1 MMVMFCNMKNRNKM
15 KLKCTNCGKEF
26 PKEMLAIECPDCYI
40 LGGEKERTFVKE
52 RILELIDELGVDM
65 GNFIVTRS
73 EELKKEINKL
83 K

>member
-1 MMVMFCNMKNRNKM
+1 MVMFCNMKNRIKM

-40 LGGEKERTFVKE
+40 LGGEKERTFERE
-52 RILELIDELGVDM
+52 RILELMDKIDTTHGILM
-65 GNFIVTRS
+65 FKK
-73 EELKKEINKL
+73 ELKKEINKL